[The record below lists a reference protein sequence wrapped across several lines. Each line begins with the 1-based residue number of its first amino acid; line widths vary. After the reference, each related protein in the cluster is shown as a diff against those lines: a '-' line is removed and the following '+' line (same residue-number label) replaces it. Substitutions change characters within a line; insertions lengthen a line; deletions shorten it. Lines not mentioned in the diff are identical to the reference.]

1 MSPASYQHCHYY
13 LIQSP
18 NILLENSKENEILNL
33 TSSHQILLKS
43 LAQWLK
49 ALIAL
54 LEDLGFVIAPIQ

>member
-1 MSPASYQHCHYY
+1 MSPASYQHCHYH

-33 TSSHQILLKS
+33 TSSHPILLKS

-54 LEDLGFVIAPIQ
+54 LEDLGFVTAPIQ